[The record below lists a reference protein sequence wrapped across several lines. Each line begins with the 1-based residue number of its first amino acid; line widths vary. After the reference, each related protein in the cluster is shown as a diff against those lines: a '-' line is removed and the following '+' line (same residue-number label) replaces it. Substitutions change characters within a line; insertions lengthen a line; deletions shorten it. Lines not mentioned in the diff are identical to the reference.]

1 MRDPLMNDPR
11 DFMEACPDCEDGYR
25 YYVIDVTTD
34 ERIECSKA
42 DYDNTPDDY
51 RDCEKC
57 ATCRGN
63 FWL

>member
-11 DFMEACPDCEDGYR
+11 DFMEPCPDCEDGYR
-25 YYVIDVTTD
+25 YYVIDVTTG
-34 ERIECSKA
+34 ERIECSKR

-51 RDCEKC
+51 RDCEIC
-57 ATCRGN
+57 ATCGGN